1 MYCNWCGAYLGI
13 KLTGTTIFG
22 SPATDYFC
30 YFSYSGVEPIW
41 DQIAAHH
48 LEVAVLSSVTF
59 LSIYGNTMVTLVMA
73 TLAACQLLQPTI
85 TKYGTGFI
93 GSINLF
99 SSGFWKISW
108 HQFSTSS
115 VSRKPSKG
123 SIILLGCLLCLCDLS
138 DISVHVLARWSMK
151 VKLYHLSM
159 QFYPH
164 WWSSIPPTRML
175 MFKWVH

>member
-1 MYCNWCGAYLGI
+1 MIDHQIKEDQIIGELDLCSVIDVEHIQAI

-99 SSGFWKISW
+99 SSGF
-108 HQFSTSS
+108 
-115 VSRKPSKG
+115 
-123 SIILLGCLLCLCDLS
+123 
-138 DISVHVLARWSMK
+138 
-151 VKLYHLSM
+151 
-159 QFYPH
+159 
-164 WWSSIPPTRML
+164 
-175 MFKWVH
+175 